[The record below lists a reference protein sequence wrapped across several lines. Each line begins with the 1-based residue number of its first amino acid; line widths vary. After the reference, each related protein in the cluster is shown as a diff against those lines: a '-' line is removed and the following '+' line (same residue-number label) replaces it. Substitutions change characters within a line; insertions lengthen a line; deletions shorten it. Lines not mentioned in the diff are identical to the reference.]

1 MRIKLWGGIGNQLF
15 QYAYLHNYLTID
27 DELKLEFDTSLVK
40 ESENIIGV
48 LKHCETSTLSSSSM
62 EEQFKFRRTIMLLA
76 RILGKLQLLNF
87 GNLVPVGSKFELHER
102 EEFLFNQPKIQ
113 RVFRSVP
120 IKGFFQNWHYVE
132 IAWPRISK
140 EILEFL
146 SETKLEKHIE
156 ELISENYLVLHIRGG
171 DYLKSRMLD
180 TFGQLQTDY
189 YLEAIEFA
197 RTLKFEDLNVI
208 VLTNDIV
215 YARDKMPASIRDSA
229 IFLGSNDC
237 NAWEALKI
245 MSTADVVITANST
258 FSWWGGFICYKLGG
272 LTITPSPW
280 FAGLPSSSD
289 VGLNHPGFNQ
299 VKSGF

>member
-15 QYAYLHNYLTID
+15 QYAYLHNYLKND

-40 ESENIIGV
+40 DSENIIGV
-48 LKHCETSTLSSSSM
+48 LKYCKTSILSSSSI
-62 EEQFKFRRTIMLLA
+62 EERFKFRRTVMLLA
-76 RILGKLQLLNF
+76 RIIGRLQLLNF

-102 EEFLFNQPKIQ
+102 EEFIFNEPRIQ

-120 IKGFFQNWHYVE
+120 IRGFFQNWLYVE
-132 IAWPRISK
+132 TAWPRISN

-156 ELISENYLVLHIRGG
+156 ELISEKYLVLHIRGG
-171 DYLKSRMLD
+171 DYLESKMLD
-180 TFGQLQTDY
+180 TFGQLPMDY
-189 YLEAIEFA
+189 YLEAMESA
-197 RTLKFEDLNVI
+197 RTLEVEDFNVI
-208 VLTNDIV
+208 VLTNDID
-215 YARDKMPASIRDSA
+215 YARDKMSASIRDSA
-229 IFLGSNDC
+229 VFLGSNDC

-258 FSWWGGFICYKLGG
+258 FSWWGGFICHKFGG

-280 FAGLPSSSD
+280 FAGLPATSD
-289 VGLNHPGFNQ
+289 VGLNYPGFKQ